1 MKTEELQQV
10 IAKHQKWLD
19 GREGGARA
27 DFRDC
32 DLSGSDLRNSDL
44 RYSNLRNSDLRYS
57 NLRNSD
63 LRNSDLRYSDLRNS
77 DLRYSDLRNSDLRY
91 SDLSNCD
98 LSNCVGLLFITQ
110 RSDGYQFFAMYETGT
125 ATWMIRAG
133 CQYRTIESYR
143 EHTKSY
149 KCEKKRSETLLI
161 LDYAELIIKDRGIT
175 DADTKPI

>member
-32 DLSGSDLRNSDL
+32 DLSGSDLR
-44 RYSNLRNSDLRYS
+44 YSNLSY
-57 NLRNSD
+57 
-63 LRNSDLRYSDLRNS
+63 SDLRYSDLRNS
-77 DLRYSDLRNSDLRY
+77 DLRNSDLRNS
-91 SDLSNCD
+91 N